1 MTLICKDRL
10 PKHPAKIV
18 KRSPGRGT
26 GMVYKLMQWMISGTV
41 ILNRRAVC
49 LLAMMGGGGRGSR
62 DGSYLMV
69 GSFWFEGLELVVLG
83 KA

>member
-49 LLAMMGGGGRGSR
+49 RASFLAMMGGGVRGSR
-62 DGSYLMV
+62 DGSYLLDGGSLFMV
-69 GSFWFEGLELVVLG
+69 G
-83 KA
+83 